1 MLLRHL
7 PLAVVS
13 RAPLLTRRQIIESL
27 TGPDAASFAKSPQAA
42 QTLVWNIAEAL
53 VTIVAALA
61 EAQDDILLAV
71 AANDQVLSL
80 LFTLVRSEAV
90 PTAVV
95 NSILSC
101 MVTLSEDNRQFVER
115 ILGDSH
121 TKCFKQL
128 MAYKL
133 GGGLRAVLACG
144 VLHNIFT
151 VMQWDDAN
159 PGREK
164 SSDAAL
170 IPALSGAMQ
179 QAGAPNDQNNS
190 DPVEVLELALEI
202 LASIGTS
209 LQESLMREN
218 KSQHEVFKG
227 PGAKDEGM
235 EVDGDEDE
243 DEDEGLSDED
253 VEGKGEDD
261 EMDQDAMEADMDM
274 VTGADDQSD
283 AVSGVDDL
291 PTLKLLM
298 QDAIPQVVKTFQ
310 SPREN
315 EASSSLIRTHAVTTL
330 SNIAWTVSCLDFSD
344 AQNETILKAWIPIA
358 QMIWKQV
365 VAAVLASDTS
375 DVGLAT
381 IVTSLAWALARTL
394 HEQAPLQGGEHKRF
408 ISLYHASKSLPTEG
422 GDPFQSLGVKC
433 VGVLGQLAMDPA
445 PMELNRE
452 IGVFLLTVVSALPET
467 PAADAVEALN
477 QMFDIYGDEEHA
489 CDKEVFWRDGFL
501 KHFEEVTPKLKA
513 AAKLVDKRTQTELR
527 TRADE
532 AILNLSRFIQYKQKH
547 KP

>member
-1 MLLRHL
+1 MLPRDV
-7 PLAVVS
+7 PLAVVPC
-13 RAPLLTRRQIIESL
+13 ALLLTRRQITDSL
-27 TGPDAASFAKSPQAA
+27 SGPDAASFAKSPQAA
-42 QTLVWNIAEAL
+42 QTLVWNIGQAL
-53 VTIVAALA
+53 VTIISALA

-71 AANDQVLSL
+71 AANDQVLGL
-80 LFTLVRSEAV
+80 LFALVRSEAV

-95 NSILSC
+95 NSTLSC

-128 MAYKL
+128 VAFKL

-144 VLHNIFT
+144 VLHNVFT

-170 IPALSGAMQ
+170 IPELSAAMQ
-179 QAGAPNDQNNS
+179 QAGAPDNQSDS
-190 DPVEVLELALEI
+190 DPTEVLELALEI
-202 LASIGTS
+202 LASIGTN
-209 LQESLMREN
+209 LQESLMRGN

-227 PGAKDEGM
+227 TGVKDEGM
-235 EVDGDEDE
+235 EVDGDEDD
-243 DEDEGLSDED
+243 DEGEGLSDE
-253 VEGKGEDD
+253 EGKGEDE
-261 EMDQDAMEADMDM
+261 EMDQDEMEADMDM

-298 QDAIPQVVKTFQ
+298 QDAIPQVIKTFQ

-344 AQNETILKAWIPIA
+344 APNETILKAWIPIA
-358 QMIWKQV
+358 QTIWKQV

-394 HEQAPLQGGEHKRF
+394 REQAPLEGGEHKRF
-408 ISLYHASKSLPTEG
+408 ISLYHASKSLPAEND
-422 GDPFQSLGVKC
+422 DPFQSLGVKC

-452 IGVFLLTVVSALPET
+452 IGVFLLTVVTALPET

-477 QMFDIYGDEEHA
+477 QLFDIYGDEEHA
-489 CDKEVFWRDGFL
+489 CDKQVFWRDGFL

-513 AAKLVDKRTQTELR
+513 AAKQVDKRTQTELR